1 MLHRR
6 NSEANADTETVVN
19 HSNDTEKS
27 ELTSRTPFR
36 FGFSCWKLPSWI
48 DFSLRPAQSQAS
60 PGQHSEAFGSVG
72 LTQPQSPPTS
82 PTANDR
88 HAFVPS
94 PTALTAT
101 SPQPFI
107 YQSTHQHTCPV
118 APHPAPDPWD
128 DQTMVDR
135 PYNNPF
141 YSRPVDNVLW
151 LPRNPCG
158 MLDLDDTVDLRTPL
172 GIQIS
177 ELVSPTEPPREAK
190 TASLFQRLSVGPLP
204 NGTEE
209 IELPAVIIKR
219 IRSREGDVQQAS
231 NRPIIH
237 HQKEPNHI
245 STSPRQW
252 HHISTVNE
260 GPPNLNNRSLSD
272 DINIRRSQASRRA
285 SSQFAPRIFRA
296 RSIDVEQG
304 AQRSAGYNV
313 SEDIP
318 QRQNIP
324 AHQAIVHE
332 VLAEEDLIRQREE
345 KIHEGDTKV
354 TKSWLTSWMFTKA
367 E

>member
-1 MLHRR
+1 MLNRR
-6 NSEANADTETVVN
+6 NSKANTDTETTVN
-19 HSNDTEKS
+19 HSNDMEEN
-27 ELTSRTPFR
+27 ELTSRAPFR

-48 DFSLRPAQSQAS
+48 DFSLTPAQAS
-60 PGQHSEAFGSVG
+60 PGQHSKAFGTMGV
-72 LTQPQSPPTS
+72 TQPQLSPAS
-82 PTANDR
+82 PTANVR
-88 HAFVPS
+88 RVAAHAFVPS
-94 PTALTAT
+94 STALTDT
-101 SPQPFI
+101 LSI

-135 PYNNPF
+135 PYDNPF
-141 YSRPVDNVLW
+141 YSRPVDNILW

-158 MLDLDDTVDLRTPL
+158 VLDLDDTIDLRTPL
-172 GIQIS
+172 GIQMS

-190 TASLFQRLSVGPLP
+190 ASLFQQLSEGPLP

-209 IELPAVIIKR
+209 IELPPVIIKR
-219 IRSREGDVQQAS
+219 IRSREGDVQQTS

-245 STSPRQW
+245 STSPRQF
-252 HHISTVNE
+252 SAR
-260 GPPNLNNRSLSD
+260 PPKLNSRSLSD
-272 DINIRRSQASRRA
+272 DINIRQPRAPRRT
-285 SSQFAPRIFRA
+285 SSQFAPRNFRA

-304 AQRSAGYNV
+304 AQRSAGYNT

-332 VLAEEDLIRQREE
+332 VLAEEDLIRQLEE
-345 KIHEGDTKV
+345 RIHEGDTKI

>member
-1 MLHRR
+1 MLNRR
-6 NSEANADTETVVN
+6 NSEANTDTETVVN
-19 HSNDTEKS
+19 HSNDMEKS
-27 ELTSRTPFR
+27 ELTSRAPFR

-48 DFSLRPAQSQAS
+48 NFSLS
-60 PGQHSEAFGSVG
+60 PGQHSKAFGSVG
-72 LTQPQSPPTS
+72 VAQPQLSPAS
-82 PTANDR
+82 PTANVR
-88 HAFVPS
+88 RVAAHAFVSS
-94 PTALTAT
+94 PTALTDT
-101 SPQPFI
+101 LSI

-128 DQTMVDR
+128 DQTVVDR

-158 MLDLDDTVDLRTPL
+158 MLDLDDTIDLRTPL

-177 ELVSPTEPPREAK
+177 ELVSPTESPRETK
-190 TASLFQRLSVGPLP
+190 TASLFQRLSEGPLP
-204 NGTEE
+204 NGSEE

-219 IRSREGDVQQAS
+219 IRSREGDVQQTS
-231 NRPIIH
+231 NRSIIH
-237 HQKEPNHI
+237 HQKEPIHI
-245 STSPRQW
+245 STSPRQF
-252 HHISTVNE
+252 SA
-260 GPPNLNNRSLSD
+260 GPPNLNSRSLSD
-272 DINIRRSQASRRA
+272 DINIRRPRAPRRA
-285 SSQFAPRIFRA
+285 SSQFAPRVFRA

-304 AQRSAGYNV
+304 AWRSAGYNT

-332 VLAEEDLIRQREE
+332 VLAEEDLIRQLEE